1 MADPSTSSATP
12 GISAREALF
21 AGGIVAILAILFL
34 PVPTALIDLGL
45 AASIA
50 LSVLVLMLALW
61 IDRPL
66 DFSSFPTVLLIATML
81 RLSLNVATTRA
92 ILSGGHGGE
101 GAAGGVIEGFA
112 TLVMGGD
119 FLIGT
124 VVFLILVTVNFVVI
138 TKGAGRIAEVS
149 ARFTLDGIP
158 GKQMAIDADVAA
170 GTIDEAEAR
179 RRRAELEEET
189 SFFGAMDGASKFVR
203 GDAIAGL
210 LITGVNIVGGIA
222 IGALRHGMSV
232 GEAAD
237 AFVRLSVGDGL
248 VSQIP
253 ALIVSL
259 AAGLVVSKGAT
270 RGSAERAVMGQ
281 VGAQPHAMLLA
292 AVLMLVL
299 ALVPG
304 LPFLPFT
311 LLAVMLAALGV
322 IVPRRRDAAAAAS
335 ERLAEERTERA
346 DDAKADVLEGAL
358 DGPELEIAMGAAASA
373 ALTMAGDELN
383 HRMGRLR
390 RRFAARYGIVVPD
403 VALRTD
409 PASAERAYAIRL
421 HGAVAARGEVAPGE
435 VLVVPG
441 ERVPSVVGEP
451 TLEPAFGLAA
461 LRVPASAAEALRRE
475 GFRPIDP
482 TSAVL
487 THLAET
493 LRGNLDRILT
503 HRTLR
508 GLVARLDPETRKLAE
523 ALGDGAL
530 GWGGLLALMRALLT
544 EGVSVRAFGRLVEA
558 ASEVP
563 PGTRREVLVEHVRG
577 ALAHQICSDLAGD
590 GPLHVVRLG
599 SAWETAMSRAI
610 QRDAHGQVVRFDV
623 TPDLLRGFAEAIGVR
638 LPRIGPD
645 PRPALVTT
653 PELRSLVRMILER
666 IDPDIAVLAHAEI
679 PHSVAVEIG
688 GELDPPRVERA
699 IAA

>member
-1 MADPSTSSATP
+1 MTQSSP
-12 GISAREALF
+12 GIAGREGMLACGVVL
-21 AGGIVAILAILFL
+21 ILAILFL

-81 RLSLNVATTRA
+81 RLALNVATTRA
-92 ILSGGHGGE
+92 ILSGGHGAE
-101 GAAGGVIEGFA
+101 GAAGRVIEGFA

-170 GTIDEAEAR
+170 GTIDEETARQR
-179 RRRAELEEET
+179 RRELEEET

-203 GDAIAGL
+203 GDAVAGL
-210 LITGVNIVGGIA
+210 LITAVNIVGGIA
-222 IGALRHGMSV
+222 IGALRHGMGV

-259 AAGLVVSKGAT
+259 AAGLVVSKGGM

-281 VGAQPHAMLLA
+281 FGAQPRALMLA
-292 AVLMLVL
+292 AILLFVL

-304 LPFLPFT
+304 LPFLPFAV
-311 LLAVMLAALGV
+311 LGGLFAGLAIV
-322 IVPRRRDAAAAAS
+322 VPRRRAAAFARES
-335 ERLAEERTERA
+335 EGEAEHGEQSPAHVVE
-346 DDAKADVLEGAL
+346 DVLDA
-358 DGPELEIAMGAAASA
+358 PEIEIATGAAASA
-373 ALTMAGDELN
+373 ALAMAGDDLG
-383 HRMGRLR
+383 HRTGRLR
-390 RRFAARYGIVVPD
+390 RRFAARYGVVVPD
-403 VALRTD
+403 IVVRTD
-409 PASAERAYAIRL
+409 PTLPERAYAVRL

-435 VLVVPG
+435 VLVVTG
-441 ERVPSVVGEP
+441 DWTPSIAGEP
-451 TLEPAFGLAA
+451 ALEPAFGLAA
-461 LRVPASAAEALRRE
+461 LRVPALGAEALRRE

-482 TSAVL
+482 VSAVL

-493 LRGNLDRILT
+493 MRANLDRLLT
-503 HRTLR
+503 HRGLR
-508 GLVARLDPETRKLAE
+508 ALVGRLDPETRKLAE
-523 ALGDGAL
+523 AIGDGPF
-530 GWGGLLALMRALLT
+530 GWGGLLALMRGLLN

-558 ASEVP
+558 VGEVP
-563 PGTRREVLVEHVRG
+563 PGTRREVVVEHVRG
-577 ALAHQICSDLAGD
+577 ALAHQICSDLAGS
-590 GPLHVVRLG
+590 GPLRVVRLG
-599 SAWETAMSRAI
+599 AGWEAAMSRAVE
-610 QRDAHGQVVRFDV
+610 RDAHGQVVRFDV
-623 TPDLLRGFAEAIGVR
+623 TPDLLRGFAEAVGSR
-638 LPRIGPD
+638 LPRTGPD

-653 PELRSLVRMILER
+653 PDLRPLVRMILER
-666 IDPDIAVLAHAEI
+666 VDPDIAVLAHAEI
-679 PHSVAVEIG
+679 PYSVAVEIT
-688 GELDPPRVERA
+688 GELSSPRA
-699 IAA
+699 TPALAA